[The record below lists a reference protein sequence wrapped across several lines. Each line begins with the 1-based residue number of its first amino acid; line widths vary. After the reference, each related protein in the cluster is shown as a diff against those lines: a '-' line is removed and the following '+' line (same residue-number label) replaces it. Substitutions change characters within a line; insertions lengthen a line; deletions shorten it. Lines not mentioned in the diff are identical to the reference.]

1 MARDDGVKVG
11 AGGKVMVQEI
21 VEVTAA
27 PTPLAEKQNK
37 VEVLKEVIQD
47 TLPSDVE
54 AEIDGDDDED
64 VQTKT

>member
-1 MARDDGVKVG
+1 MPRDDGVKVG

-21 VEVTAA
+21 VEVPVA

-64 VQTKT
+64 V

>member
-21 VEVTAA
+21 VEVPAA

-64 VQTKT
+64 V